1 MLLSLNWL
9 KEYVD
14 IAVDVPTLA
23 DRLTLAGNEVERI
36 SQQEVDFDGV
46 VVAEVKS
53 LRPLPGSTKN
63 QIAGVTT
70 GGAKVVE
77 VVTGAWNLAVGDR
90 VPYATPGSR
99 LGDRRIE
106 AKTFLGFPSVG
117 MLCSAIELGLGEDA
131 AGILILGPGA
141 TPGQDLH
148 KLYPRDTIL
157 ELEIKSNR
165 PDLLCHL
172 GIAREVGA
180 IFNLPVREP
189 KIPKG
194 RTGDAPDLVRIDDDD
209 GCRRFV
215 GRVITG
221 IRVAPSPPWMQARLR
236 AAGVR
241 PISNIVDITNYVMLE
256 TGQPM
261 HAFDYQHLK
270 DGRIA
275 ARRARDGEE
284 LACLDGKTRRLSA
297 RDMVVAD
304 AQRAQGLAGIIGGA
318 ESAVE
323 PGTTEIFLEAAT
335 WEPRSIRRTA
345 RMHGLRTEAS
355 SRFEKGLSPALS
367 LPAVE
372 RAAALVAELAG
383 GAARKSADVYPVPL
397 APAVIEV
404 NADRIERVLGVRVE
418 LPEASNIL
426 ERLRFKVEKTR
437 DGLRAQPPE
446 FRLDSAIPEDV
457 IEEIGRIYGYDRV
470 PSTLPGARTPVRD
483 LYERRDADESARE
496 VLAGRELDEAVTS
509 SLVSADSTLEIAMPI
524 AAPSLVK
531 VKNPMAENR
540 DALRRSLLPGLLE
553 ALALNARQDQGGA
566 RLFELGSVFWKT
578 SSNAVDEP
586 QVLALAAHVPA
597 GGADAAVAELRA
609 LQATL
614 ATMRDRF
621 AMPST
626 DSKQAEF
633 DGQHPRPGFAGFHPG
648 RTVEILEGSEPIGI
662 VGEVHPQLLA
672 QLGLPGR
679 AVVAE
684 VLFERFSGGG
694 RRTPQAR
701 PLPRFPGVRRDL
713 TVVIRGRIAAA
724 DVLQVI
730 RQQGGYTLR
739 DISMVSEYQGPQLG
753 AGSRSLSFRL
763 HYQADDRTL
772 TNEEV
777 AAVQQR
783 IIDDLRKQFEAE
795 VRS

>member
-1 MLLSLNWL
+1 MLISLNWL

-14 IAVDVPTLA
+14 IKVDVPTLA
-23 DRLTLAGNEVERI
+23 ERLTLAGSEVDRI
-36 SQQEVDFDGV
+36 AEQEVDFDGV
-46 VVAEVKS
+46 VVAEVKG

-63 QIAGVTT
+63 QIAAVTT
-70 GGAKVVE
+70 GGAAVE
-77 VVTGAWNLAVGDR
+77 VVTGAWNIAVGDR

-106 AKTFLGFPSVG
+106 TKTFLGFPSAG

-131 AGILILGPGA
+131 AGILVLDPGA

-148 KLYPRDTIL
+148 ELYPRDTIL

-172 GIAREVGA
+172 GIAREVAA
-180 IFNLPVREP
+180 IFNLSLREP
-189 KIPKG
+189 KVPKS
-194 RTGDAPDLVRIDDDD
+194 RTSDAPDLVRIDAPD

-215 GRVITG
+215 GRLVTG
-221 IRVAPSPPWMQARLR
+221 VTVAPSPPWMQARLR

-241 PISNIVDITNYVMLE
+241 PISNVVDITNYVMLE

-261 HAFDYQHLK
+261 HAFDYQRLK
-270 DGRIA
+270 GGRIVV
-275 ARRARDGEE
+275 RRARDGEE
-284 LACLDGKTRRLSA
+284 LACLDGKTRRLTSG
-297 RDMVVAD
+297 DMVVAD
-304 AQRAQGLAGIIGGA
+304 TERAQGLAGIIGGA
-318 ESAVE
+318 ESAVQ

-345 RMHGLRTEAS
+345 RMLGLRTEAS
-355 SRFEKGLSPALS
+355 SRFEKGLSPALG

-383 GAARKSADVYPVPL
+383 GKATKSSDVYPVPL
-397 APAVIEV
+397 APITIEV

-418 LPEASNIL
+418 LAEAAGIL
-426 ERLRFKVEKTR
+426 ERLRFKVEKSR

-446 FRLDSAIPEDV
+446 FRLDCAIPEDV
-457 IEEIGRIYGYDRV
+457 VEEIGRIYGYDRV
-470 PSTLPGARTPVRD
+470 PSTLPGARIPVRD
-483 LYERRDADESARE
+483 LHQRRDADETARE

-509 SLVSADSTLEIAMPI
+509 SLVSAQGTVEIGMPM
-524 AAPSLVK
+524 AAPSLTML
-531 VKNPMAENR
+531 KNPMAENR

-566 RLFELGSVFWKT
+566 RLFELGSVFWRKT
-578 SSNAVDEP
+578 SNAVDEP

-597 GGADAAVAELRA
+597 GGADAAAAELRS

-621 AMPST
+621 AIPST
-626 DSKQAEF
+626 EFKQAEF
-633 DGQHPRPGFAGFHPG
+633 SGPDPGRYAGFHPG
-648 RTVEILEGSEPIGI
+648 RTGEVLEEGQPIGI
-662 VGEVHPQLLA
+662 VGEVHPQVLA

-684 VLFERFSGGG
+684 VLFDRFSAGGQ
-694 RRTPQAR
+694 RTPQAQS
-701 PLPRFPGVRRDL
+701 LPRFPGVRRDL
-713 TVVIRGRIAAA
+713 TVVIRGKIAGG

-730 RQQGGYTLR
+730 RQRGGYTLR
-739 DISMVSEYQGPQLG
+739 DISMVSEYQGPQLEAG
-753 AGSRSLSFRL
+753 ARSLSFRL
-763 HYQADDRTL
+763 YFQADDRTL

-777 AAVQQR
+777 AAIQQR
-783 IIDDLRKQFEAE
+783 IIDGLRERFAAE

>member
-1 MLLSLNWL
+1 MLISLNWL

-14 IAVDVPTLA
+14 ITVDPPALA
-23 DRLTLAGNEVERI
+23 ERLTLAGNEVERVA
-36 SQQEVDFDGV
+36 QQDVDFDGI

-70 GGAKVVE
+70 GGVVVE
-77 VVTGAWNLAVGDR
+77 VVTGAWNIAVGDR

-106 AKTFLGFPSVG
+106 TKTFLGFASAG
-117 MLCSAIELGLGEDA
+117 MLCSAIELGLGDDA
-131 AGILILGPGA
+131 AGIMVLDPGA
-141 TPGQDLH
+141 VPGHDLH
-148 KLYPRDTIL
+148 ELYPRDTIL

-165 PDLLCHL
+165 PHLLSHL

-180 IFNLPVREP
+180 IFNLSLREP
-189 KIPKG
+189 KIPKS
-194 RTGDAPDLVRIDDDD
+194 RTSAAPDLVRIDAPD

-215 GRVITG
+215 GRLITG
-221 IRVAPSPPWMQARLR
+221 VTVTPSPPWMQARLR

-241 PISNIVDITNYVMLE
+241 PISNIVDITNYVMLD

-261 HAFDYQHLK
+261 DAFDYQLLK
-270 DGRIA
+270 GGRIV

-284 LACLDGKTRRLSA
+284 LAWLDGKTRRLTA

-304 AQRAQGLAGIIGGA
+304 TERAQGLAGIIGGA
-318 ESAVE
+318 ESAVQQ
-323 PGTTEIFLEAAT
+323 GTTEIFLEAAT

-345 RMHGLRTEAS
+345 RTFGLRTEAS

-367 LPAVE
+367 LPALE
-372 RAAALVAELAG
+372 RASALVAELAG
-383 GAARKSADVYPVPL
+383 GTPTKSTDVYPDPQKPL
-397 APAVIEV
+397 TIEV
-404 NADRIERVLGVRVE
+404 GADRIERVLGVSVE
-418 LPEASNIL
+418 LGEAANIL
-426 ERLRFKVEKTR
+426 ERLRFKVEKTNR
-437 DGLRAQPPE
+437 LLRAQPPE
-446 FRLDSAIPEDV
+446 FRLDCSIPEDLV
-457 IEEIGRIYGYDRV
+457 EEIGRIYGYDRV
-470 PSTLPGARTPVRD
+470 PSTLPGARVAVRD
-483 LYERRDADESARE
+483 LYQRRDADETARE

-509 SLVSADSTLEIAMPI
+509 SLVSADGTLQIAMPF
-524 AAPSLVK
+524 AAPALVK
-531 VKNPMAENR
+531 IKNPMAENR

-553 ALALNARQDQGGA
+553 ALALNARQDQAGA
-566 RLFELGSVFWKT
+566 RLFELGSVFWKNT
-578 SSNAVDEP
+578 ANAVDEP

-597 GGADAAVAELRA
+597 GGADAAVAELRS

-621 AMPST
+621 AIPST
-626 DSKQAEF
+626 DFKQAEVSGA
-633 DGQHPRPGFAGFHPG
+633 DPGRFAGFHPG
-648 RTVEILEGSEPIGI
+648 RTGEVLGEGSPIGI

-684 VLFERFSGGG
+684 VLFDPFSAGGQ
-694 RRTPQAR
+694 RPPQAR

-713 TVVIRGRIAAA
+713 TVVIRGKIAAG
-724 DVLQVI
+724 DLLQVI

-739 DISMVSEYQGPQLG
+739 DISMMSEYQGPQLEAG
-753 AGSRSLSFRL
+753 ARSLSFRL

-783 IIDDLRKQFEAE
+783 IIDGLRERFGAE